1 MIIYIHGF
9 GSSGQGGKAT
19 VLRALMPNLIAPSL
33 SIIPDLAI
41 STLCEL
47 IEACL
52 KHEPVSLIGSSLGGY
67 YSLYLSH
74 KYNIPTV
81 LINPAMYPYST
92 LERALG
98 FAPNYYDLSN
108 FEWREMHLNKLK
120 EYEIETINPD
130 NVLLLLQKGDE
141 LLDYREA
148 VARLPLSKQ
157 IVEEDGNHS
166 FVGIERYVE
175 TIEEFFRDWWTLAG
189 SNR

>member
-1 MIIYIHGF
+1 MVIYIHGF
-9 GSSGQGGKAT
+9 GSSGQGGKAS
-19 VLRALMPNLIAPSL
+19 VLRSLLPNFMAPSL

-47 IEACL
+47 IEGFL
-52 KHEPVSLIGSSLGGY
+52 KHEPVYLIGSSLGGY

-81 LINPAMYPYST
+81 LINPAIYPYNT

-108 FEWREMHLNKLK
+108 FEWRELHLNRLK
-120 EYEIETINPD
+120 EYEVNAINPK
-130 NVLLLLQKGDE
+130 NILLLLQKGDE
-141 LLDYREA
+141 VLDYREA
-148 VARLPLSKQ
+148 VARFTLSKQ
-157 IVEEDGNHS
+157 IVEEEGNHS

-175 TIEEFFRDWWTLAG
+175 TIEEFFHL
-189 SNR
+189 

>member
-9 GSSGQGGKAT
+9 GSSGQGGKAS
-19 VLRALMPNLIAPSL
+19 VLRTLMPNLIAPSL

-47 IEACL
+47 IEACS
-52 KHEPVSLIGSSLGGY
+52 KHEKVSLIGSSLGGY
-67 YSLYLSH
+67 YSLYLSQ

-81 LINPAMYPYST
+81 LINPAIYPYNT
-92 LERALG
+92 LEKALG

-120 EYEIETINPD
+120 EYETENVNP
-130 NVLLLLQKGDE
+130 NSILLLLQKGDE
-141 LLDYREA
+141 VLDYREA
-148 VARLPLSKQ
+148 AAKFPLSKS
-157 IVEEDGNHS
+157 IIEEGGNHS
-166 FVGIERYVE
+166 FGGIERYVD
-175 TIEEFFRDWWTLAG
+175 TIEGFFRDWWTLAG

>member
-9 GSSGQGGKAT
+9 GSSGQGGKAS
-19 VLRALMPNLIAPSL
+19 VLRAMMPNFIAPSL

-47 IEACL
+47 IEACS
-52 KHEPVSLIGSSLGGY
+52 KHEKVYLIGSSLGGY
-67 YSLYLSH
+67 YSLYLSQ

-81 LINPAMYPYST
+81 LINPAIYPYNT

-120 EYEIETINPD
+120 EYEINNINPN

-141 LLDYREA
+141 VLDYREA
-148 VARLPLSKQ
+148 VARFPLSKS
-157 IVEEDGNHS
+157 IIEEAGNHS
-166 FVGIERYVE
+166 FVGIERHIE
-175 TIEEFFRDWWTLAG
+175 TIEGFFRDWWTQA
-189 SNR
+189 

>member
-1 MIIYIHGF
+1 VIIYIHGF

-19 VLRALMPNLIAPSL
+19 VLRTMMPNLIAPSL

-47 IEACL
+47 IEGFL
-52 KHEPVSLIGSSLGGY
+52 KHEPVYLIGSSLGGY
-67 YSLYLSH
+67 YSLYLSQ

-81 LINPAMYPYST
+81 LINPAIYPYNT

-120 EYEIETINPD
+120 DYEIQTINPD

-141 LLDYREA
+141 VLDYREA
-148 VARLPLSKQ
+148 VARFPLSKC

-166 FVGIERYVE
+166 FAGIERHVKRMKDFFN
-175 TIEEFFRDWWTLAG
+175 EFVI
-189 SNR
+189 